1 MKTKQNKKK
10 SREFRSRLFYKNKMY
25 FIASVIMTIV
35 MSFLNL
41 MISWL
46 IQQIMDSMANQN
58 MQSVVRCAW
67 IAASVVIAYT
77 VANAVYRA
85 VYPRFL
91 QRAMQQYRDYA
102 FSRLTQKSL
111 RSFSK
116 EGTALYVS
124 ALTNDCTSI
133 ENNYL
138 AATFTLIELLF
149 CFLGA
154 LIMMLYYSPV
164 MLVLAV
170 ALSFLPVAVSMT
182 AGNRLTEQEKEISK
196 KNERFVSIVNELLSG
211 FPVIKS
217 FRAEAQASRLFSQRN
232 EQAEEAKKNKRRTEQ
247 LISLLANDA
256 GIIAQMGI
264 FLAGAW
270 LAISGKGVTAGVVI
284 VFVQLMN
291 YILNPISQ
299 VPLLWSNRKAA
310 IALMEKLSDAL
321 SENVREEGREKLNG
335 FSEKIEVKDL
345 TYGYE
350 PESPVLKDLD
360 VQFDAGKSYAIV
372 GGSGSGKSTLLN
384 LLMGS
389 SSNYQ
394 GEICIDGVS
403 IKNIESESL
412 YQLMTSVQQNVFVF
426 NDTIRNNVTMFH
438 EFPDK
443 EVTLALERSGL
454 SEFIEKRGEDFVCGE
469 NGANLSGGERQ
480 RISIARA
487 LLRKSPILL
496 VDEATA
502 ALDAATARAVSF
514 SILNLVGMTR
524 IVVTH
529 RLEEAILRRYDKIL
543 VMKNGT
549 ICEQEISIRLCSR
562 KDNFILCFRLRT
574 EEDNSW
580 CYSSWISQ
588 YLQQHEGEWISRAG
602 HLEQVFSK

>member
-10 SREFRSRLFYKNKMY
+10 SREFTHQLYYKNRIN
-25 FIASVIMTIV
+25 FIVTIILTIA
-35 MSFLNL
+35 MSSINL

-77 VANAVYRA
+77 VSNAVYRA

-350 PESPVLKDLD
+350 PESHVLKDMD
-360 VQFDAGKSYAIV
+360 AQFDAGKSYAIV

-469 NGANLSGGERQ
+469 NGSNLSGGERQ

-529 RLEEAILRRYDKIL
+529 RLEETILRRYDKIL

-549 ICEQEISIRLCSR
+549 ICDQG
-562 KDNFILCFRLRT
+562 NFDTLMQQKGQF
-574 EEDNSW
+574 
-580 CYSSWISQ
+580 YSLFQIA
-588 YLQQHEGEWISRAG
+588 H
-602 HLEQVFSK
+602 

>member
-10 SREFRSRLFYKNKMY
+10 NREFIHQLYYKNRIN
-25 FIASVIMTIV
+25 FIVTIILTIA
-35 MSFLNL
+35 MSSLNL

-46 IQQIMDSMANQN
+46 IQQIMDCTANQD
-58 MQSVVRCAW
+58 MQALVRSAW
-67 IAASVVIAYT
+67 IVIIVVVIYT
-77 VANAVYRA
+77 IANVMYRA

-217 FRAEAQASRLFSQRN
+217 FRAETQASRLFSQRN

-270 LAISGKGVTAGVVI
+270 LAISGKGVTAGVVT

-350 PESPVLKDLD
+350 PESPVLKDMD
-360 VQFDAGKSYAIV
+360 AQFDAGKSYAIV

-454 SEFIEKRGEDFVCGE
+454 SEFIEKRGEEFVCGE

-549 ICEQEISIRLCSR
+549 ICEQG
-562 KDNFILCFRLRT
+562 NFDTLMQQKGQF
-574 EEDNSW
+574 
-580 CYSSWISQ
+580 YSLFQIA
-588 YLQQHEGEWISRAG
+588 H
-602 HLEQVFSK
+602 

>member
-1 MKTKQNKKK
+1 MKQNKKK
-10 SREFRSRLFYKNKMY
+10 SREFRRRLFYKNKMC

-58 MQSVVRCAW
+58 MQSAVRCAW

-138 AATFTLIELLF
+138 AATFTLIEFLF

-217 FRAEAQASRLFSQRN
+217 FRAETQASRLFSQRN

-350 PESPVLKDLD
+350 PESHVLKDLD

-438 EFPDK
+438 EFSDK

-549 ICEQEISIRLCSR
+549 ICEQG
-562 KDNFILCFRLRT
+562 NFDTLMQQKGQF
-574 EEDNSW
+574 
-580 CYSSWISQ
+580 YSLFQIA
-588 YLQQHEGEWISRAG
+588 H
-602 HLEQVFSK
+602 

>member
-10 SREFRSRLFYKNKMY
+10 NREFTHQLYYKNRIN
-25 FIASVIMTIV
+25 FIVTIILTIA
-35 MSFLNL
+35 MSSLNL

-46 IQQIMDSMANQN
+46 IQQIMDCTANQD
-58 MQSVVRCAW
+58 MQALVRSAW
-67 IAASVVIAYT
+67 IVIIVVVIYT
-77 VANAVYRA
+77 IANVMYRA

-217 FRAEAQASRLFSQRN
+217 FRAETQASRLFSQRN

-454 SEFIEKRGEDFVCGE
+454 SEFIEKRGEEFVCGE

-549 ICEQEISIRLCSR
+549 ICEQG
-562 KDNFILCFRLRT
+562 NFDTLMQQKGQF
-574 EEDNSW
+574 
-580 CYSSWISQ
+580 YSLFQIA
-588 YLQQHEGEWISRAG
+588 H
-602 HLEQVFSK
+602 

>member
-1 MKTKQNKKK
+1 MKQNKKK
-10 SREFRSRLFYKNKMY
+10 SREFKRRLFYKNKMC

-138 AATFTLIELLF
+138 AATFTLIEFLF

-217 FRAEAQASRLFSQRN
+217 FRAETQASRLFSQRN

-350 PESPVLKDLD
+350 PESHVLKDLD

-487 LLRKSPILL
+487 LLRKSPIIL

-549 ICEQEISIRLCSR
+549 ICEQG
-562 KDNFILCFRLRT
+562 NFDALMQQKGQF
-574 EEDNSW
+574 
-580 CYSSWISQ
+580 YSLFQIA
-588 YLQQHEGEWISRAG
+588 H
-602 HLEQVFSK
+602 